1 MLIKKSIKRFLFR
14 WRCLINIAVVAI
26 STSSVVV
33 AEGIDDVRSELN
45 QIYGIK
51 SVVRG
56 SVR

>member
-1 MLIKKSIKRFLFR
+1 MIKR
-14 WRCLINIAVVAI
+14 LIRRGLYLVNIAVVAI